1 MNDTVNQ
8 SKNEVSQVDNSRVKS
23 KKKKK
28 AKSNDNFVEELLA
41 AINRVRASPGDFSK
55 TIVDSISH
63 IRPEGEK
70 LIFDADG
77 TKVAVV
83 QGEAAFKDSAN
94 KLLDAHPCEP
104 LELREDLVIPVPED
118 SKSWKDNKLIAQLLT
133 KMKSDNASKYSECA
147 FNMDLG
153 VSDPET
159 SLLLQVVDDSPFKGK
174 RRDNILNP
182 NFKYVGISFLKQKT
196 KFCCYITFAK

>member
-1 MNDTVNQ
+1 
-8 SKNEVSQVDNSRVKS
+8 
-23 KKKKK
+23 
-28 AKSNDNFVEELLA
+28 
-41 AINRVRASPGDFSK
+41 
-55 TIVDSISH
+55 
-63 IRPEGEK
+63 
-70 LIFDADG
+70 
-77 TKVAVV
+77 
-83 QGEAAFKDSAN
+83 
-94 KLLDAHPCEP
+94 
-104 LELREDLVIPVPED
+104 
-118 SKSWKDNKLIAQLLT
+118 
-133 KMKSDNASKYSECA
+133 MKSDNASKYSECA